1 MPTLHRW
8 GRARLQ
14 AETRAYRNVP
24 CEEVGMST
32 RTTEEIAAAVVDRV
46 LARLD
51 TLGHKFDYDKEHRRI
66 LLLYPFTTREGQ
78 TTNGVDVLRALVR
91 EELERP

>member
-32 RTTEEIAAAVVDRV
+32 RTTEEIAVAVVDIMA
-46 LARLD
+46 ARLD
-51 TLGHKFDYDKEHRRI
+51 TLGLPVSTPTGERYVI
-66 LLLYPFTTREGQ
+66 LYSGTKPGGS
-78 TTNGVDVLRALVR
+78 TNGLDLLRTLVR